1 MKFATLTSAL
11 LGMASIAIATP
22 TNLIKRATLSQV
34 NNFGANPS
42 GAKMYIYVPDK
53 LSSNPAVVVA
63 IHYCTGTAQAY
74 YSGTPYASL
83 AESHG
88 FIVIYPESPYS
99 GGCWDVSSPASLTR
113 DGGGNSNAIANMV
126 KYVLSQYKADASRVF
141 VTGTSSG
148 AMMTNVMAA
157 TYPDLFKAASVYNG
171 VPAGCFSTGTVNGW
185 NSDCAQGRVIR
196 TSDAWADIVHDMYGV
211 DACYTGSR
219 PRMLIMHG
227 GRDDILYPQNF
238 NETMKQ
244 WAGVHDYVYGAP
256 VQTLQNNPQSGYV
269 RYVYGP
275 YLEGIYNPQVGH
287 SVPVMGDVDMAWFGL
302 SKQSPAPITTT
313 STTAGP
319 TTTSTTSVTRSTSTT
334 STSTTAAPTPTGC
347 TAARWGQCGGIGFN
361 GCKTCASPW
370 TCKYQNDWYSQCL

>member
-1 MKFATLTSAL
+1 MKFSTLSGAL
-11 LGMASIAIATP
+11 LGMVSFTLATP
-22 TNLIKRATLSQV
+22 TSLIKRATLSQV
-34 NNFGANPS
+34 TNFGANPS

-53 LSSNPAVVVA
+53 LPSNPAVVVA

-83 AESHG
+83 AESYG

-99 GGCWDVSSPASLTR
+99 GTCWDVSSPASLTR

-126 KYVLSQYKADASRVF
+126 KYVLTQYKADPNNVF

-157 TYPDLFKAASVYNG
+157 TYPELFKAASVYSG
-171 VPAGCFSTGTVNGW
+171 VPAGCFATGTVNGW
-185 NSDCAQGRVIR
+185 NSDCAQGRVIK
-196 TSDAWADIVHDMYGV
+196 SADEWAGIAEDMYGV

-219 PRMLIMHG
+219 PRMLINHG
-227 GRDDILYPQNF
+227 GKDDILYPQNF

-244 WAGVHDYVYGAP
+244 WAGVHNYVYGAP
-256 VQTLQNNPQSGYV
+256 RQTLQNNPSSGYT

-287 SVPVMGDVDMAWFGL
+287 SVPVNGEVDMAWFGL
-302 SKQSPAPITTT
+302 SKRTPG
-313 STTAGP
+313 GP
-319 TTTSTTSVTRSTSTT
+319 TTTAAPVTTTT
-334 STSTTAAPTPTGC
+334 ARPTTTTTPATQTTTTAAPQPTGC
-347 TAARWGQCGGIGFN
+347 TAARWAQCGGNGFT

-370 TCKYQNDWYSQCL
+370 KCTYQNDWYSQCL